1 MAFKVSN
8 ASDTMLISFDLR
20 HSHHNPLVFTT
31 KAETP
36 CKGYERLSG
45 SDFLSQGLVS
55 LIAILQVW
63 KELPKT
69 TLTYLPF
76 SDFSLSWTQFLAP
89 IMRMVQK
96 SIHLRSG

>member
-20 HSHHNPLVFTT
+20 HLHHNPLVFTT

-36 CKGYERLSG
+36 CKRYERLSQ

-55 LIAILQVW
+55 LIAIQVW
-63 KELPKT
+63 RELPKT
-69 TLTYLPF
+69 TLPYLTF
-76 SDFSLSWTQFLAP
+76 SDFSLLWTQFLAP